1 MVREIQIRSAL
12 TELKLI
18 NVFKKREILNNQTEV
33 IKMKKITSILLSII
47 MIYSVCFPIT
57 AFAAA
62 LPTVG
67 ISSLSVKKNTVTV
80 KWKKKSKIM
89 GYQIQYSTDSKFKKN
104 KKSIKIKKAK
114 TTSKKISNL
123 KESKKYYFRIRTY
136 KSSNKKTRY
145 SKWSKVKSIKTPKDT
160 KSNKDN
166 IQKETHCTNNN
177 NHSIKCGNMGK
188 WFTSKSDIDDYW
200 EEVVQKYSKQY
211 ENGEI
216 TWETYCK
223 KSPYGYECWSCS
235 YCGKWTGNFKYR

>member
-1 MVREIQIRSAL
+1 MVREIQIRLAL

-18 NVFKKREILNNQTEV
+18 NVFKKTGILNNQTEV

-67 ISSLSVKKNTVTV
+67 ISSLSVKENTVTV

-145 SKWSKVKSIKTPKDT
+145 SKWSKVKSVKT
-160 KSNKDN
+160 
-166 IQKETHCTNNN
+166 QKEAHCTNNS
-177 NHSIKCGNMGK
+177 NHSISCGNMGK
-188 WFTSKSDIDDYW
+188 WFNSRSDIEAYW
-200 EEVVQKYSKQY
+200 KNQCNALAEKWDK
-211 ENGEI
+211 GEI
-216 TWETYCK
+216 SDSEYYS
-223 KSPYGYECWSCS
+223 KSPYGYECWSCG

>member
-1 MVREIQIRSAL
+1 
-12 TELKLI
+12 
-18 NVFKKREILNNQTEV
+18 
-33 IKMKKITSILLSII
+33 MKKITSILLSII

-67 ISSLSVKKNTVTV
+67 ISSLSVKENTVTV
-80 KWKKKSKIM
+80 KWKKKSKIK

-177 NHSIKCGNMGK
+177 NHSIKCGNIGMWFGSRREVDTYFSSVCNK
-188 WFTSKSDIDDYW
+188 WGT
-200 EEVVQKYSKQY
+200 KYKN
-211 ENGEI
+211 EEI
-216 TWETYCK
+216 TWEEYTKNC
-223 KSPYGYECWSCS
+223 PQGYECWSCS
-235 YCGKWTGNFKYR
+235 YCGKWTGNFKYN

>member
-67 ISSLSVKKNTVTV
+67 ISSLSVKENTVTV

-145 SKWSKVKSIKTPKDT
+145 SKWSKVKSIKTPKES
-160 KSNKDN
+160 KCPKDN

-177 NHSIKCGNMGK
+177 NHSIKCGNIGMWFGSRREVDTYFSSVCNK
-188 WFTSKSDIDDYW
+188 WGT
-200 EEVVQKYSKQY
+200 KYKN
-211 ENGEI
+211 EEI
-216 TWETYCK
+216 TWEEYTKNC
-223 KSPYGYECWSCS
+223 PQGYECWSCS
-235 YCGKWTGNFKYR
+235 YCGKWTGNFKYN

>member
-1 MVREIQIRSAL
+1 
-12 TELKLI
+12 
-18 NVFKKREILNNQTEV
+18 
-33 IKMKKITSILLSII
+33 

-67 ISSLSVKKNTVTV
+67 ISSLSVKENTVTV

-89 GYQIQYSTDSKFKKN
+89 GYQIQYSTDCKFKKN

-114 TTSKKISNL
+114 ITSKKISNL

-145 SKWSKVKSIKTPKDT
+145 SKWSKVKSIKTPKESKCT
-160 KSNKDN
+160 KDN

-177 NHSIKCGNMGK
+177 NHSIKCGNIGMWFGSRREVDTYFSSVCNK
-188 WFTSKSDIDDYW
+188 WGT
-200 EEVVQKYSKQY
+200 KYKN
-211 ENGEI
+211 EEI
-216 TWETYCK
+216 TWEEYTKNC
-223 KSPYGYECWSCS
+223 PQGYECWSCS
-235 YCGKWTGNFKYR
+235 YCGKWTGNFKYN

>member
-67 ISSLSVKKNTVTV
+67 ISSLSVKENTVTV

-104 KKSIKIKKAK
+104 KKSIKIKKEK
-114 TTSKKISNL
+114 TASKKISNL

-177 NHSIKCGNMGK
+177 NHSIKCGNIGMWFGSRREVDTYFSSVCNK
-188 WFTSKSDIDDYW
+188 WGT
-200 EEVVQKYSKQY
+200 KYKN
-211 ENGEI
+211 EEI
-216 TWETYCK
+216 TWEEYTKNC
-223 KSPYGYECWSCS
+223 PQGYECWSCS
-235 YCGKWTGNFKYR
+235 YCGKWTGNFKYN